1 MVADSNWPLGV
12 DRSADRG
19 QHIHPGVAQGGGR
32 LARQQRLRCA
42 VHTIAEA
49 QSQGRQHALRCVVE
63 QRGERLPDPVDLV
76 ATVKG
81 DVLRRDFPVQRQVAC
96 RACRSHAEALNQVWA
111 TDLTEEVEPEVDV
124 GQPLALGVAQALNAL
139 GMHGQVILTHG
150 R

>member
-1 MVADSNWPLGV
+1 VVADGDWPLGV
-12 DRSADRG
+12 DRPADRG

-42 VHTIAEA
+42 VHAIAEA
-49 QSQGRQHALRCVVE
+49 QSQRRQHALRCVIE
-63 QRGERLPDPVDLV
+63 QRGERLPDAVDLV
-76 ATVKG
+76 AAVEG
-81 DVLRRDFPVQRQVAC
+81 DVLRRDFPVQRQIAC
-96 RACRSHAEALNQVWA
+96 RPCRSHTEALNQVWA

-124 GQPLALGVAQALNAL
+124 GQPLALGVAQALDAL